1 MIRID
6 PFRPVTLY
14 FLLALRSVTTATAS
28 SKYFV
33 TGRSKFGWRLDVPT
47 RVIRNLSTASFRAE
61 SPNFTMINGDVPVVR
76 KTISITPTSGLYYK
90 LMTIVNDDSR
100 VVNKLE
106 ASLTEDARVIIYDHH
121 MFIVQATAQRY
132 TAWWYEQYEIN
143 WDTQYEQMC
152 YVGCH
157 IFIVMLSWK
166 CCFLLLLWL
175 MLKKTMSVFTNW

>member
-76 KTISITPTSGLYYK
+76 KTSGLYYQ
-90 LMTIVNDDSR
+90 LMTIVN

-106 ASLTEDARVIIYDHH
+106 ASLTDDARVVIYDRH

-132 TAWWYEQYEIN
+132 SA
-143 WDTQYEQMC
+143 
-152 YVGCH
+152 
-157 IFIVMLSWK
+157 
-166 CCFLLLLWL
+166 
-175 MLKKTMSVFTNW
+175 